1 MYVIFSI
8 NKIRAEHLDQFL
20 REVKVHAKNSNG
32 EAGCLRYD
40 VLQDVDDPQTVCL
53 HEVFLDEARFAQ
65 HQAASYYKE
74 WMERS
79 KNWRHSERCIR
90 HVLNH
95 ISRTEDA

>member
-20 REVKVHAKNSNG
+20 REVKVHAKNSNP

-40 VLQDVDDPQTVCL
+40 VLQDVNDPQTVCL
-53 HEVFLDEARFAQ
+53 HEVFLDEGAFEQ
-65 HQAASYYKE
+65 HQAAGYYQD

-79 KNWRHSERCIR
+79 RN
-90 HVLNH
+90 
-95 ISRTEDA
+95 

>member
-20 REVKVHAKNSNG
+20 REVKVHAKNSNT

-40 VLQDVDDPQTVCL
+40 VLQDVNDPQTVCL
-53 HEVFLDEARFAQ
+53 HEVFLDEATFAE
-65 HQAASYYKE
+65 HQAAGYYKE

-79 KNWRHSERCIR
+79 KNWRHCEQRIR
-90 HVLNH
+90 HVLNY